1 MFSGSLSLY
10 SVRLIRRSSGR
21 VTVQIVKDS
30 HVGDFSSS
38 TMVVEENRLEEQS
51 TVGTTTDDIEAL
63 VDVKSSSSFFIKS
76 FISGLFTFP
85 SV

>member
-1 MFSGSLSLY
+1 
-10 SVRLIRRSSGR
+10 
-21 VTVQIVKDS
+21 
-30 HVGDFSSS
+30 
-38 TMVVEENRLEEQS
+38 MVVEENRLEEQS
-51 TVGTTTDDIEAL
+51 TVGTNTDDIEAL